1 MIETE
6 EPKETP
12 ILIIDH
18 DRVALDLVLDTFS
31 DTATVLTALIRENGI
46 EIAIREQPDLILLNN
61 LIQEIDGY
69 EVCSQ
74 LKSMPETE
82 NIPIIILSLES
93 EVEDELAALS
103 IGASDF
109 IAKPLKPLILK
120 ARVENHLFQKRD
132 RDNLK
137 LMSSIDALTGIPNRR
152 RFDEC
157 LNLEWRRALRS
168 KCPLSLLMV
177 DIDHFKSYNDTYGHQ
192 KGDECLRVVAQ
203 EIGRHLRRP
212 SDLVARYGGEEF
224 SVILPETPSYSALS
238 LATRIWSSI
247 GDLHILHAGLSS
259 VGYLTVSIGTSTTI
273 PDDKQKMVALV
284 EYADKN
290 LYRSKSDGRN
300 RVTG

>member
-1 MIETE
+1 MVETQ
-6 EPKETP
+6 EPKETT
-12 ILIIDH
+12 ILIMDH
-18 DRVALDLVLDTFS
+18 DRIALDLVLDIFS
-31 DTATVLTALIRENGI
+31 ATATVLTALNSENGI

-61 LIQEIDGY
+61 LIQEIDGN
-69 EVCSQ
+69 EVCNQ

-82 NIPIIILSLES
+82 NIPIIILSPDIEI
-93 EVEDELAALS
+93 EDELAALS
-103 IGASDF
+103 IGAIDF
-109 IAKPLKPLILK
+109 IAKPLKPKILK

-132 RDNLK
+132 RDKLK

-168 KCPLSLLMV
+168 KYPLSLLMI

-192 KGDECLRVVAQ
+192 KGDECLKVVAQ

-238 LATRIWSSI
+238 LATRVWSGI
-247 GDLHILHAGLSS
+247 GNLRISHAGLAS

-273 PDDKQKMVALV
+273 PDSRKEMLALV
-284 EYADKN
+284 ENADKN
-290 LYRSKSDGRN
+290 LYRSKSTGRN

>member
-1 MIETE
+1 MIETK
-6 EPKETP
+6 EPKETT
-12 ILIIDH
+12 ILTIDH

-31 DTATVLTALIRENGI
+31 ATATVLTALNSENGI

-61 LIQEIDGY
+61 LVQEKDGY
-69 EVCSQ
+69 EVCSH

-82 NIPIIILSLES
+82 NIPIIILSPKT

-103 IGASDF
+103 IGAIDF

-168 KCPLSLLMV
+168 KCPLTLLMV

-192 KGDECLRVVAQ
+192 KGDECLRAVAQ

-224 SVILPETPSYSALS
+224 SVILPETPSYSAVS

-247 GDLHILHAGLSS
+247 GNLRIFHSGLSS

-273 PDDKQKMVALV
+273 PDSKQTMMALV
-284 EYADKN
+284 ENADKN

-300 RVTG
+300 RVTS